1 MKKYFLCMV
10 ALLSL
15 AIVACESDDT
25 APAPAVRPTFDL
37 IDAQP
42 DVTSAVV
49 AANIES
55 KGEAPISEVGFS
67 YQEAGGE
74 YVDVVCTN
82 FKDGLARQTLTG
94 LKPDTE
100 YRWYCYAVLGG
111 ERFNASLSKTF
122 KTLKEGEVPP
132 APTPQFGKPSA
143 SEVQATSALLACAYL
158 YTGDAADIAEAGFG
172 YKPAASAQTGY
183 TMVEITPDDSSLSVR
198 LEELTPETAY
208 EFYAYLVIDGKNYTS
223 ERVVFTTLKEGE
235 QPGAPQ
241 FETPSSSGVSPTGAT
256 LACVYEY
263 EGDGDVAEAGF
274 GYKAGAQE
282 EYTEVKAASTASPLT
297 YELNGLEPETKYDFY
312 AYVVIGDERYT
323 SAVAQFTTLKAGEN
337 PDPEFGPVAATDVT
351 ASSATLTG
359 SFTYEGEETVG
370 IEVGFAYKASGETD
384 YATKTV
390 TASSGDKSAAIT
402 GLSAATTYT
411 FHLYASI
418 GGKQYRSQEGTFT
431 TESGTVPPPENVYR
445 TGWAEL
451 PVEVQNS
458 DYYYA
463 YHICPDFSVNGHWA
477 RNISICYS
485 AEHHCPVW
493 VSGPVHSCY
502 KGSNGNR
509 NYGPDPVIPSS
520 IQPKNKTVEGSY
532 NKGHMIGNNE
542 RSRTSGMNKQV
553 SYYTNMAPQH
563 SSTFNTGGGAWN
575 NLEDQIDGY
584 WCRDTLYT
592 VVGCYFE
599 TWTDSYGNTAQPK
612 RTGFGGVQASVPTMF
627 YTLLLRTKKG
637 NTEKSV
643 MECSREELQCVAFVM
658 SHAMQKEHE
667 PERRDMRSVA
677 EIERLTGF
685 TFFANVPNAPKDTYN
700 PSDWGL

>member
-1 MKKYFLCMV
+1 MTSVISKIVKDERNRAGLHAEIAESHPIRGYVKDIKVRYEEVFLCMV

-25 APAPAVRPTFDL
+25 APAPTVRPTFDL

-55 KGEAPISEVGFS
+55 KGEVPISEVGFS

-143 SEVQATSALLACAYL
+143 SEVQATSASLACAYL

-183 TMVEITPDDSSLSVR
+183 TMVEITPDDSSLSAR

-282 EYTEVKAASTASPLT
+282 EYTEVKAASTASPLAC
-297 YELNGLEPETKYDFY
+297 ELNGLEPETKYDFM
-312 AYVVIGDERYT
+312 RM
-323 SAVAQFTTLKAGEN
+323 SL
-337 PDPEFGPVAATDVT
+337 
-351 ASSATLTG
+351 SAT
-359 SFTYEGEETVG
+359 SV
-370 IEVGFAYKASGETD
+370 IRAPSR
-384 YATKTV
+384 
-390 TASSGDKSAAIT
+390 SSRPLKRV
-402 GLSAATTYT
+402 
-411 FHLYASI
+411 
-418 GGKQYRSQEGTFT
+418 K
-431 TESGTVPPPENVYR
+431 
-445 TGWAEL
+445 
-451 PVEVQNS
+451 
-458 DYYYA
+458 
-463 YHICPDFSVNGHWA
+463 
-477 RNISICYS
+477 
-485 AEHHCPVW
+485 
-493 VSGPVHSCY
+493 
-502 KGSNGNR
+502 
-509 NYGPDPVIPSS
+509 IPS
-520 IQPKNKTVEGSY
+520 
-532 NKGHMIGNNE
+532 
-542 RSRTSGMNKQV
+542 RS
-553 SYYTNMAPQH
+553 
-563 SSTFNTGGGAWN
+563 
-575 NLEDQIDGY
+575 
-584 WCRDTLYT
+584 
-592 VVGCYFE
+592 
-599 TWTDSYGNTAQPK
+599 
-612 RTGFGGVQASVPTMF
+612 SVPS
-627 YTLLLRTKKG
+627 LRR
-637 NTEKSV
+637 
-643 MECSREELQCVAFVM
+643 M
-658 SHAMQKEHE
+658 
-667 PERRDMRSVA
+667 
-677 EIERLTGF
+677 
-685 TFFANVPNAPKDTYN
+685 
-700 PSDWGL
+700 

>member
-1 MKKYFLCMV
+1 M
-10 ALLSL
+10 
-15 AIVACESDDT
+15 
-25 APAPAVRPTFDL
+25 
-37 IDAQP
+37 
-42 DVTSAVV
+42 
-49 AANIES
+49 
-55 KGEAPISEVGFS
+55 
-67 YQEAGGE
+67 
-74 YVDVVCTN
+74 
-82 FKDGLARQTLTG
+82 
-94 LKPDTE
+94 
-100 YRWYCYAVLGG
+100 
-111 ERFNASLSKTF
+111 
-122 KTLKEGEVPP
+122 
-132 APTPQFGKPSA
+132 
-143 SEVQATSALLACAYL
+143 
-158 YTGDAADIAEAGFG
+158 
-172 YKPAASAQTGY
+172 
-183 TMVEITPDDSSLSVR
+183 
-198 LEELTPETAY
+198 
-208 EFYAYLVIDGKNYTS
+208 
-223 ERVVFTTLKEGE
+223 
-235 QPGAPQ
+235 
-241 FETPSSSGVSPTGAT
+241 
-256 LACVYEY
+256 
-263 EGDGDVAEAGF
+263 
-274 GYKAGAQE
+274 
-282 EYTEVKAASTASPLT
+282 
-297 YELNGLEPETKYDFY
+297 
-312 AYVVIGDERYT
+312 
-323 SAVAQFTTLKAGEN
+323 
-337 PDPEFGPVAATDVT
+337 
-351 ASSATLTG
+351 
-359 SFTYEGEETVG
+359 
-370 IEVGFAYKASGETD
+370 
-384 YATKTV
+384 

-463 YHICPDFSVNGHWA
+463 YHICPDFSVNGHRA

-563 SSTFNTGGGAWN
+563 SSTFNTSGGAWN
-575 NLEDQIDGY
+575 NLEDKIDSY
-584 WCRDTLYT
+584 WCADTLYT

>member
-198 LEELTPETAY
+198 LEELTPET
-208 EFYAYLVIDGKNYTS
+208 
-223 ERVVFTTLKEGE
+223 
-235 QPGAPQ
+235 
-241 FETPSSSGVSPTGAT
+241 
-256 LACVYEY
+256 
-263 EGDGDVAEAGF
+263 
-274 GYKAGAQE
+274 
-282 EYTEVKAASTASPLT
+282 
-297 YELNGLEPETKYDFY
+297 KYDFY

-463 YHICPDFSVNGHWA
+463 YHICPDFSVNGHRA

-563 SSTFNTGGGAWN
+563 SSTFNTSGGAWN
-575 NLEDQIDGY
+575 NLEDKIDSY
-584 WCRDTLYT
+584 WCADTLYT

>member
-1 MKKYFLCMV
+1 M
-10 ALLSL
+10 
-15 AIVACESDDT
+15 
-25 APAPAVRPTFDL
+25 
-37 IDAQP
+37 
-42 DVTSAVV
+42 
-49 AANIES
+49 
-55 KGEAPISEVGFS
+55 
-67 YQEAGGE
+67 
-74 YVDVVCTN
+74 
-82 FKDGLARQTLTG
+82 
-94 LKPDTE
+94 
-100 YRWYCYAVLGG
+100 
-111 ERFNASLSKTF
+111 
-122 KTLKEGEVPP
+122 
-132 APTPQFGKPSA
+132 
-143 SEVQATSALLACAYL
+143 
-158 YTGDAADIAEAGFG
+158 
-172 YKPAASAQTGY
+172 
-183 TMVEITPDDSSLSVR
+183 
-198 LEELTPETAY
+198 
-208 EFYAYLVIDGKNYTS
+208 
-223 ERVVFTTLKEGE
+223 
-235 QPGAPQ
+235 
-241 FETPSSSGVSPTGAT
+241 
-256 LACVYEY
+256 
-263 EGDGDVAEAGF
+263 
-274 GYKAGAQE
+274 
-282 EYTEVKAASTASPLT
+282 
-297 YELNGLEPETKYDFY
+297 
-312 AYVVIGDERYT
+312 
-323 SAVAQFTTLKAGEN
+323 
-337 PDPEFGPVAATDVT
+337 
-351 ASSATLTG
+351 
-359 SFTYEGEETVG
+359 
-370 IEVGFAYKASGETD
+370 
-384 YATKTV
+384 
-390 TASSGDKSAAIT
+390 
-402 GLSAATTYT
+402 SAATTYT

-463 YHICPDFSVNGHWA
+463 YHICPDFSVNGHRA

-542 RSRTSGMNKQV
+542 RSKTSGMNKQV

>member
-55 KGEAPISEVGFS
+55 KGEVPISEVGFS

-122 KTLKEGEVPP
+122 RTLKEGEVPP

-143 SEVQATSALLACAYL
+143 SEVQATSASLACAYL
-158 YTGDAADIAEAGFG
+158 YTGDAADI
-172 YKPAASAQTGY
+172 
-183 TMVEITPDDSSLSVR
+183 
-198 LEELTPETAY
+198 
-208 EFYAYLVIDGKNYTS
+208 
-223 ERVVFTTLKEGE
+223 
-235 QPGAPQ
+235 
-241 FETPSSSGVSPTGAT
+241 
-256 LACVYEY
+256 
-263 EGDGDVAEAGF
+263 AEAGF

-282 EYTEVKAASTASPLT
+282 EYTEVKAASTVSPLT

-337 PDPEFGPVAATDVT
+337 PEPEFGPVAATDVT

-370 IEVGFAYKASGETD
+370 IEVGFAYKPSGETD
-384 YATKTV
+384 YTTKTV
-390 TASSGDKSAAIT
+390 TASSGDKRAAIT

-418 GGKQYRSQEGTFT
+418 GGKQYRSEEGTFT

-463 YHICPDFSVNGHWA
+463 HHICPDFYVGSQKA
-477 RNISICYS
+477 RNYTVCFS

-493 VSGPVHSCY
+493 VAAPRHACY
-502 KGSNGNR
+502 EVKGTDRTDAYSR
-509 NYGPDPVIPSS
+509 DPDIPSG
-520 IQPKNKTVEGSY
+520 IQYSSKSTGGGC
-532 NKGHMIGNNE
+532 NKGHMLGSAERLVTRKTNE
-542 RSRTSGMNKQV
+542 QV
-553 SYYTNMAPQH
+553 FYYSNIAPQY
-563 SSTFNTGGGAWN
+563 SSNFNNGGGAWN
-575 NLEDQIDGY
+575 NLESFVDAQV
-584 WCRDTLYT
+584 CADTTYI
-592 VVGCYFE
+592 VVGTYFE
-599 TWTDSYGNTAQPK
+599 PFTDAYGKSCTSSK
-612 RTGFGGVQASVPTMF
+612 IDFGGRSDVSRPSMF
-627 YTLLLRTKKG
+627 YYLLLRTKNG
-637 NTEKSV
+637 NTKKSV
-643 MECSREELQCVAFVM
+643 MDCAASELKCAAFVLRHNM
-658 SHAMQKEHE
+658 DKGHE
-667 PERRDMRSVA
+667 PQAKDMMSVA

>member
-55 KGEAPISEVGFS
+55 KGEVPISEVGFS

-122 KTLKEGEVPP
+122 RTLKEGEVPP

-158 YTGDAADIAEAGFG
+158 YTGDAADI
-172 YKPAASAQTGY
+172 
-183 TMVEITPDDSSLSVR
+183 
-198 LEELTPETAY
+198 
-208 EFYAYLVIDGKNYTS
+208 
-223 ERVVFTTLKEGE
+223 
-235 QPGAPQ
+235 
-241 FETPSSSGVSPTGAT
+241 
-256 LACVYEY
+256 
-263 EGDGDVAEAGF
+263 AEAGF

-337 PDPEFGPVAATDVT
+337 PEPEFGPVAATDVT

-384 YATKTV
+384 YTTKTV

-451 PVEVQNS
+451 PVEEQNS

-463 YHICPDFSVNGHWA
+463 HHICPDFYVGSQKA
-477 RNISICYS
+477 RNYTVCFS

-493 VSGPVHSCY
+493 VAAPRHACY
-502 KGSNGNR
+502 EVKGTDRTGAYKR
-509 NYGPDPVIPSS
+509 DPDIPSG
-520 IQPKNKTVEGSY
+520 IQYSSKSTGGGCN
-532 NKGHMIGNNE
+532 NGHMLGSAERLVTRKTNE
-542 RSRTSGMNKQV
+542 QV
-553 SYYTNMAPQH
+553 FYYSNIAPQY
-563 SSTFNTGGGAWN
+563 SSNFNNGGGAWN
-575 NLEDQIDGY
+575 NLESFVDAQV
-584 WCRDTLYT
+584 CADTTYI
-592 VVGCYFE
+592 VVGTYFE
-599 TWTDSYGNTAQPK
+599 PFTDAYGKSCTSSK
-612 RTGFGGVQASVPTMF
+612 IDFGGRSDVSRPSMF
-627 YTLLLRTKKG
+627 YYLLLRTKNG
-637 NTEKSV
+637 NTKKSV
-643 MECSREELQCVAFVM
+643 MDCAASELKCAAFVLRHNM
-658 SHAMQKEHE
+658 DKGHKPQAK
-667 PERRDMRSVA
+667 DMMSVA

>member
-25 APAPAVRPTFDL
+25 APAPTVRPTFDL

-55 KGEAPISEVGFS
+55 KGEVPISEVGFS

-143 SEVQATSALLACAYL
+143 SEVQATSASLACAYL

-183 TMVEITPDDSSLSVR
+183 TMVEITPDDSSLSAR
-198 LEELTPETAY
+198 LEELT
-208 EFYAYLVIDGKNYTS
+208 
-223 ERVVFTTLKEGE
+223 
-235 QPGAPQ
+235 
-241 FETPSSSGVSPTGAT
+241 
-256 LACVYEY
+256 
-263 EGDGDVAEAGF
+263 
-274 GYKAGAQE
+274 
-282 EYTEVKAASTASPLT
+282 
-297 YELNGLEPETKYDFY
+297 PETKYDFY
-312 AYVVIGDERYT
+312 AYVVVGDERYT

-337 PDPEFGPVAATDVT
+337 PEPEFGPVAATDVT

-370 IEVGFAYKASGETD
+370 IEVGFAYKPSGETD
-384 YATKTV
+384 YTTKTV
-390 TASSGDKSAAIT
+390 TASSGDKRAAIT

-418 GGKQYRSQEGTFT
+418 GGKQYRSEEGTFT
-431 TESGTVPPPENVYR
+431 TESGTVPPPGKRLSYR
-445 TGWAEL
+445 LGRVA
-451 PVEVQNS
+451 
-458 DYYYA
+458 
-463 YHICPDFSVNGHWA
+463 
-477 RNISICYS
+477 
-485 AEHHCPVW
+485 
-493 VSGPVHSCY
+493 
-502 KGSNGNR
+502 
-509 NYGPDPVIPSS
+509 
-520 IQPKNKTVEGSY
+520 
-532 NKGHMIGNNE
+532 
-542 RSRTSGMNKQV
+542 
-553 SYYTNMAPQH
+553 
-563 SSTFNTGGGAWN
+563 GGGAEQR
-575 NLEDQIDGY
+575 LLLCASYLPGFL
-584 WCRDTLYT
+584 CRQPESPQLY
-592 VVGCYFE
+592 GLLQRRAPLSGLGGRSAPRLLRGE
-599 TWTDSYGNTAQPK
+599 RNGSYGRLQS
-612 RTGFGGVQASVPTMF
+612 RSGYSVR
-627 YTLLLRTKKG
+627 Y
-637 NTEKSV
+637 SI
-643 MECSREELQCVAFVM
+643 Q
-658 SHAMQKEHE
+658 Q
-667 PERRDMRSVA
+667 
-677 EIERLTGF
+677 
-685 TFFANVPNAPKDTYN
+685 
-700 PSDWGL
+700 

>member
-25 APAPAVRPTFDL
+25 APAPTVRPTFDL

-55 KGEAPISEVGFS
+55 KGEVPISEVGFS

-132 APTPQFGKPSA
+132 APTPQ
-143 SEVQATSALLACAYL
+143 
-158 YTGDAADIAEAGFG
+158 
-172 YKPAASAQTGY
+172 
-183 TMVEITPDDSSLSVR
+183 
-198 LEELTPETAY
+198 
-208 EFYAYLVIDGKNYTS
+208 
-223 ERVVFTTLKEGE
+223 
-235 QPGAPQ
+235 
-241 FETPSSSGVSPTGAT
+241 
-256 LACVYEY
+256 
-263 EGDGDVAEAGF
+263 
-274 GYKAGAQE
+274 
-282 EYTEVKAASTASPLT
+282 
-297 YELNGLEPETKYDFY
+297 
-312 AYVVIGDERYT
+312 
-323 SAVAQFTTLKAGEN
+323 
-337 PDPEFGPVAATDVT
+337 FGPVAATDVT

-451 PVEVQNS
+451 PVEEQNS

-463 YHICPDFSVNGHWA
+463 HHICPDFYVGSQKA
-477 RNISICYS
+477 RNYTVCFS

-493 VSGPVHSCY
+493 VAAPRHDCYNGSSGRSSY
-502 KGSNGNR
+502 SR
-509 NYGPDPVIPSS
+509 DPDIPSNLQYS
-520 IQPKNKTVEGSY
+520 STDTGGGC
-532 NKGHMIGNNE
+532 NKGHMLGSAE
-542 RSRTSGMNKQV
+542 RTVTKATNKQV
-553 SYYTNMAPQH
+553 FYYSNIAPQF
-563 SSTFNTGGGAWN
+563 SSSFNTGGGAWN
-575 NLEDQIDGY
+575 NLESFVDAQV
-584 WCRDTLYT
+584 CADTTYI
-592 VVGCYFE
+592 VVGTYFE
-599 TWTDSYGNTAQPK
+599 PFTDAYGKSCTSSK
-612 RTGFGGVQASVPTMF
+612 IDFGGRSDVSRPSMF
-627 YTLLLRTKKG
+627 YYLLLRTKNG
-637 NTEKSV
+637 NTKKSV
-643 MECSREELQCVAFVM
+643 MDCAASELKCAAFVLRHNM
-658 SHAMQKEHE
+658 DKGHKPQAK
-667 PERRDMRSVA
+667 DMMSVA

>member
-25 APAPAVRPTFDL
+25 APAPTVRPTFDL

-55 KGEAPISEVGFS
+55 KGEVPISEVGFS

-100 YRWYCYAVLGG
+100 YRWYCYAVLSG

-143 SEVQATSALLACAYL
+143 SEVQATSASLACAYL

-183 TMVEITPDDSSLSVR
+183 TMVEITPDDSSLSAR

-312 AYVVIGDERYT
+312 AYVVVGDERYT

-337 PDPEFGPVAATDVT
+337 PEPEFGPVAATDVT

-370 IEVGFAYKASGETD
+370 IEVGFAYKPSGETD
-384 YATKTV
+384 YTTKTV
-390 TASSGDKSAAIT
+390 TASSGDKRAAIT

-418 GGKQYRSQEGTFT
+418 GGKQYRSEEGTFT
-431 TESGTVPPPENVYR
+431 TESGTVPPPGKRLSYR
-445 TGWAEL
+445 LGRVA
-451 PVEVQNS
+451 
-458 DYYYA
+458 
-463 YHICPDFSVNGHWA
+463 
-477 RNISICYS
+477 
-485 AEHHCPVW
+485 
-493 VSGPVHSCY
+493 
-502 KGSNGNR
+502 
-509 NYGPDPVIPSS
+509 
-520 IQPKNKTVEGSY
+520 
-532 NKGHMIGNNE
+532 
-542 RSRTSGMNKQV
+542 
-553 SYYTNMAPQH
+553 
-563 SSTFNTGGGAWN
+563 GGGAEQR
-575 NLEDQIDGY
+575 LLLCASYLPGFL
-584 WCRDTLYT
+584 CRQPESPQLY
-592 VVGCYFE
+592 GLLQRRAPLSGLGGRSAPRLLRGE
-599 TWTDSYGNTAQPK
+599 RNGSYGRLQS
-612 RTGFGGVQASVPTMF
+612 RSGYSVR
-627 YTLLLRTKKG
+627 Y
-637 NTEKSV
+637 SI
-643 MECSREELQCVAFVM
+643 Q
-658 SHAMQKEHE
+658 Q
-667 PERRDMRSVA
+667 
-677 EIERLTGF
+677 
-685 TFFANVPNAPKDTYN
+685 
-700 PSDWGL
+700 

>member
-122 KTLKEGEVPP
+122 RTLKEGEVPP

-158 YTGDAADIAEAGFG
+158 YTGDAADI
-172 YKPAASAQTGY
+172 
-183 TMVEITPDDSSLSVR
+183 
-198 LEELTPETAY
+198 
-208 EFYAYLVIDGKNYTS
+208 
-223 ERVVFTTLKEGE
+223 
-235 QPGAPQ
+235 
-241 FETPSSSGVSPTGAT
+241 
-256 LACVYEY
+256 
-263 EGDGDVAEAGF
+263 AEAGF

-337 PDPEFGPVAATDVT
+337 PEPEFGPVAATDVT

-463 YHICPDFSVNGHWA
+463 YHICPDFSVNGHRA

-575 NLEDQIDGY
+575 NLEDKIDSY
-584 WCRDTLYT
+584 WCADTLYT

-667 PERRDMRSVA
+667 PGRRDMRSVA

>member
-55 KGEAPISEVGFS
+55 KGEVPISEVGFS

-172 YKPAASAQTGY
+172 YK
-183 TMVEITPDDSSLSVR
+183 
-198 LEELTPETAY
+198 
-208 EFYAYLVIDGKNYTS
+208 
-223 ERVVFTTLKEGE
+223 
-235 QPGAPQ
+235 
-241 FETPSSSGVSPTGAT
+241 
-256 LACVYEY
+256 
-263 EGDGDVAEAGF
+263 
-274 GYKAGAQE
+274 AGAQE

-337 PDPEFGPVAATDVT
+337 PEPEFGPVAATDVT

-370 IEVGFAYKASGETD
+370 IEVGFAYKPSGETD
-384 YATKTV
+384 YTTKTV
-390 TASSGDKSAAIT
+390 TASSGDKRAAIT

-418 GGKQYRSQEGTFT
+418 GGKQYRSEEGTFT

-463 YHICPDFSVNGHWA
+463 HHICPDFYVGSQKA
-477 RNISICYS
+477 RNYTVCFS

-493 VSGPVHSCY
+493 VAAPRHACY
-502 KGSNGNR
+502 EVKGTDRTDAYSR
-509 NYGPDPVIPSS
+509 DPDIPSG
-520 IQPKNKTVEGSY
+520 IQYSSKSTGGGC
-532 NKGHMIGNNE
+532 NKGHMLGSAERLVTRKTNE
-542 RSRTSGMNKQV
+542 QV
-553 SYYTNMAPQH
+553 FYYSNIAPQY
-563 SSTFNTGGGAWN
+563 SSNFNNGGGAWN
-575 NLEDQIDGY
+575 NLESFVDAQV
-584 WCRDTLYT
+584 CADTTYI
-592 VVGCYFE
+592 VVGTYFE
-599 TWTDSYGNTAQPK
+599 PFTDAYGKSCTSSK
-612 RTGFGGVQASVPTMF
+612 IDFGGRSDVSRPSMF
-627 YTLLLRTKKG
+627 YYLLLRTKNG
-637 NTEKSV
+637 NTKKSV
-643 MECSREELQCVAFVM
+643 MDCAASELKCAAFVLRHNM
-658 SHAMQKEHE
+658 DKGHE
-667 PERRDMRSVA
+667 PQAKDMMSVA

>member
-100 YRWYCYAVLGG
+100 YRWYCYAVLSG

-143 SEVQATSALLACAYL
+143 SEVQATSASLACAYL
-158 YTGDAADIAEAGFG
+158 YTGDAADI
-172 YKPAASAQTGY
+172 
-183 TMVEITPDDSSLSVR
+183 
-198 LEELTPETAY
+198 
-208 EFYAYLVIDGKNYTS
+208 
-223 ERVVFTTLKEGE
+223 
-235 QPGAPQ
+235 
-241 FETPSSSGVSPTGAT
+241 
-256 LACVYEY
+256 
-263 EGDGDVAEAGF
+263 AEAGF

-312 AYVVIGDERYT
+312 AYVVVGDERYT

-337 PDPEFGPVAATDVT
+337 PEPEFGPVAATDVT

-384 YATKTV
+384 YTTKTV

-418 GGKQYRSQEGTFT
+418 GGKQYRSEEGTFT

-463 YHICPDFSVNGHWA
+463 YHICPDFSVNGHRA

-542 RSRTSGMNKQV
+542 RSKTSGMNKQV

-658 SHAMQKEHE
+658 SHAMQKGHE

>member
-122 KTLKEGEVPP
+122 
-132 APTPQFGKPSA
+132 
-143 SEVQATSALLACAYL
+143 
-158 YTGDAADIAEAGFG
+158 
-172 YKPAASAQTGY
+172 
-183 TMVEITPDDSSLSVR
+183 
-198 LEELTPETAY
+198 
-208 EFYAYLVIDGKNYTS
+208 
-223 ERVVFTTLKEGE
+223 
-235 QPGAPQ
+235 
-241 FETPSSSGVSPTGAT
+241 
-256 LACVYEY
+256 
-263 EGDGDVAEAGF
+263 
-274 GYKAGAQE
+274 
-282 EYTEVKAASTASPLT
+282 
-297 YELNGLEPETKYDFY
+297 
-312 AYVVIGDERYT
+312 
-323 SAVAQFTTLKAGEN
+323 TTLKAGEN
-337 PDPEFGPVAATDVT
+337 PEPEFGPVAATDVT

-463 YHICPDFSVNGHWA
+463 YHICPDFSVNGHRA

-542 RSRTSGMNKQV
+542 RSKTSGMNKQV

-563 SSTFNTGGGAWN
+563 SSTFNTCGGAWN

>member
-55 KGEAPISEVGFS
+55 KGEVPISEVGFS

-122 KTLKEGEVPP
+122 RTLKEGEVPP

-158 YTGDAADIAEAGFG
+158 YTGDAADI
-172 YKPAASAQTGY
+172 
-183 TMVEITPDDSSLSVR
+183 
-198 LEELTPETAY
+198 
-208 EFYAYLVIDGKNYTS
+208 
-223 ERVVFTTLKEGE
+223 
-235 QPGAPQ
+235 
-241 FETPSSSGVSPTGAT
+241 
-256 LACVYEY
+256 
-263 EGDGDVAEAGF
+263 AEAGF

-337 PDPEFGPVAATDVT
+337 PEPEFGPVAATDVT

-370 IEVGFAYKASGETD
+370 IEVGFAYKPSGETD
-384 YATKTV
+384 YTTKTV
-390 TASSGDKSAAIT
+390 TASSGDKRAAIT

-418 GGKQYRSQEGTFT
+418 GGKQYRSEEGTFT

-463 YHICPDFSVNGHWA
+463 HHICPDFYVGSQKA
-477 RNISICYS
+477 RNYTVCFS

-493 VSGPVHSCY
+493 VAAPRHACY
-502 KGSNGNR
+502 EVKGTDRTDAYSR
-509 NYGPDPVIPSS
+509 DPDIPSG
-520 IQPKNKTVEGSY
+520 IQYSSKSTGGGC
-532 NKGHMIGNNE
+532 NKGHMLGSAERLVTRKTNE
-542 RSRTSGMNKQV
+542 QV
-553 SYYTNMAPQH
+553 FYYSNIAPQY
-563 SSTFNTGGGAWN
+563 SSNFNNGGGAWN
-575 NLEDQIDGY
+575 NLESFVDAQV
-584 WCRDTLYT
+584 CADTTYI
-592 VVGCYFE
+592 VVGTYFE
-599 TWTDSYGNTAQPK
+599 PFTDAYGKSCTSSK
-612 RTGFGGVQASVPTMF
+612 IDFGGRSDVSRPSMF
-627 YTLLLRTKKG
+627 YYLLLRTKNG
-637 NTEKSV
+637 NTKKSV
-643 MECSREELQCVAFVM
+643 MDCAASELKCAAFVLRHNM
-658 SHAMQKEHE
+658 DKGHE
-667 PERRDMRSVA
+667 PQAKDMMSVA

>member
-25 APAPAVRPTFDL
+25 APAPTVRPTFDL

-55 KGEAPISEVGFS
+55 KGEVPISEVGFS

-143 SEVQATSALLACAYL
+143 SEVQATSASLACAYL

-183 TMVEITPDDSSLSVR
+183 TMVEITPDDSSLSAR

-282 EYTEVKAASTASPLT
+282 EYTEVKAASTASPLAC
-297 YELNGLEPETKYDFY
+297 ELNGLEPETKYDFY
-312 AYVVIGDERYT
+312 AYVVVGDERYT

-337 PDPEFGPVAATDVT
+337 PEPEFGPVAATDV
-351 ASSATLTG
+351 AAPRHAC
-359 SFTYEGEETVG
+359 YEVKGTDRTD
-370 IEVGFAYKASGETD
+370 AYSRD
-384 YATKTV
+384 
-390 TASSGDKSAAIT
+390 
-402 GLSAATTYT
+402 
-411 FHLYASI
+411 
-418 GGKQYRSQEGTFT
+418 
-431 TESGTVPPPENVYR
+431 
-445 TGWAEL
+445 
-451 PVEVQNS
+451 
-458 DYYYA
+458 
-463 YHICPDFSVNGHWA
+463 PD
-477 RNISICYS
+477 
-485 AEHHCPVW
+485 
-493 VSGPVHSCY
+493 
-502 KGSNGNR
+502 
-509 NYGPDPVIPSS
+509 IPSG
-520 IQPKNKTVEGSY
+520 IQYSSKSTGGGC
-532 NKGHMIGNNE
+532 NKGHMLGSAERLVTRKTNE
-542 RSRTSGMNKQV
+542 QV
-553 SYYTNMAPQH
+553 FYYSNIAPQY
-563 SSTFNTGGGAWN
+563 SSNFNNGGGAWN
-575 NLEDQIDGY
+575 NLESFVDAQV
-584 WCRDTLYT
+584 CADTTYI
-592 VVGCYFE
+592 VVGTYFE
-599 TWTDSYGNTAQPK
+599 PFTDAYGKSCTSSK
-612 RTGFGGVQASVPTMF
+612 IDFGGRSDVSRPSMF
-627 YTLLLRTKKG
+627 YYLLLRTKNG
-637 NTEKSV
+637 NTKKSV
-643 MECSREELQCVAFVM
+643 MDCAASELKCAAFVLRHNM
-658 SHAMQKEHE
+658 DKGHE
-667 PERRDMRSVA
+667 PQAKDMMSVA

>member
-55 KGEAPISEVGFS
+55 KGEVPISEVGFS

-122 KTLKEGEVPP
+122 RTLKEGEVPP

-183 TMVEITPDDSSLSVR
+183 TMVEITPDDSSLSAR

-337 PDPEFGPVAATDVT
+337 PEPEFGPVAATDVT

-431 TESGTVPPPENVYR
+431 TESGTVPPRKTFIVP
-445 TGWAEL
+445 A
-451 PVEVQNS
+451 
-458 DYYYA
+458 
-463 YHICPDFSVNGHWA
+463 
-477 RNISICYS
+477 
-485 AEHHCPVW
+485 
-493 VSGPVHSCY
+493 GPNC
-502 KGSNGNR
+502 R
-509 NYGPDPVIPSS
+509 W
-520 IQPKNKTVEGSY
+520 
-532 NKGHMIGNNE
+532 
-542 RSRTSGMNKQV
+542 RSRTATTTMRIISVRISMSAARKPAIIRSASAPSTTVRSGWPLRATIVTMEV
-553 SYYTNMAPQH
+553 PAVPLTVAIRIFRPT
-563 SSTFNTGGGAWN
+563 SSTAAPIPAVAVTK
-575 NLEDQIDGY
+575 
-584 WCRDTLYT
+584 DTCL
-592 VVGCYFE
+592 
-599 TWTDSYGNTAQPK
+599 A
-612 RTGFGGVQASVPTMF
+612 R
-627 YTLLLRTKKG
+627 
-637 NTEKSV
+637 
-643 MECSREELQCVAFVM
+643 
-658 SHAMQKEHE
+658 
-667 PERRDMRSVA
+667 
-677 EIERLTGF
+677 
-685 TFFANVPNAPKDTYN
+685 PNALSLKPPTSRY
-700 PSDWGL
+700 STTRT

>member
-122 KTLKEGEVPP
+122 RTLKEGEVPP

-183 TMVEITPDDSSLSVR
+183 TMVEITPDDSSLSAR

-223 ERVVFTTLKEGE
+223 ERVV
-235 QPGAPQ
+235 
-241 FETPSSSGVSPTGAT
+241 
-256 LACVYEY
+256 
-263 EGDGDVAEAGF
+263 
-274 GYKAGAQE
+274 
-282 EYTEVKAASTASPLT
+282 
-297 YELNGLEPETKYDFY
+297 
-312 AYVVIGDERYT
+312 
-323 SAVAQFTTLKAGEN
+323 
-337 PDPEFGPVAATDVT
+337 
-351 ASSATLTG
+351 
-359 SFTYEGEETVG
+359 
-370 IEVGFAYKASGETD
+370 
-384 YATKTV
+384 
-390 TASSGDKSAAIT
+390 
-402 GLSAATTYT
+402 
-411 FHLYASI
+411 
-418 GGKQYRSQEGTFT
+418 FT

-463 YHICPDFSVNGHWA
+463 YHICPDFSVNGHRA

-575 NLEDQIDGY
+575 NLEDKIDSY
-584 WCRDTLYT
+584 WCADTLYT

>member
-15 AIVACESDDT
+15 AIVACENDDT

-55 KGEAPISEVGFS
+55 KGEVPISEVGFS

-94 LKPDTE
+94 LKPDIE

-122 KTLKEGEVPP
+122 RTLKEGEVPP

-183 TMVEITPDDSSLSVR
+183 TMVEITPDDSSLSAR

-337 PDPEFGPVAATDVT
+337 PEPEFGPVAATDVT

-418 GGKQYRSQEGTFT
+418 GGKQYWSQEGTFT
-431 TESGTVPPPENVYR
+431 TESGTVPPPGKRLSYR
-445 TGWAEL
+445 LGRVA
-451 PVEVQNS
+451 
-458 DYYYA
+458 
-463 YHICPDFSVNGHWA
+463 
-477 RNISICYS
+477 
-485 AEHHCPVW
+485 
-493 VSGPVHSCY
+493 
-502 KGSNGNR
+502 
-509 NYGPDPVIPSS
+509 
-520 IQPKNKTVEGSY
+520 
-532 NKGHMIGNNE
+532 
-542 RSRTSGMNKQV
+542 
-553 SYYTNMAPQH
+553 
-563 SSTFNTGGGAWN
+563 GGGAEQR
-575 NLEDQIDGY
+575 LLLCASYLPGFL
-584 WCRDTLYT
+584 CRQPESPQLY
-592 VVGCYFE
+592 GLLQRRAPLSGLGGRSAPRLLRGE
-599 TWTDSYGNTAQPK
+599 RNGSYGRLQS
-612 RTGFGGVQASVPTMF
+612 RSGYSVR
-627 YTLLLRTKKG
+627 Y
-637 NTEKSV
+637 SI
-643 MECSREELQCVAFVM
+643 Q
-658 SHAMQKEHE
+658 Q
-667 PERRDMRSVA
+667 
-677 EIERLTGF
+677 
-685 TFFANVPNAPKDTYN
+685 
-700 PSDWGL
+700 

>member
-143 SEVQATSALLACAYL
+143 SEVQ
-158 YTGDAADIAEAGFG
+158 
-172 YKPAASAQTGY
+172 
-183 TMVEITPDDSSLSVR
+183 
-198 LEELTPETAY
+198 
-208 EFYAYLVIDGKNYTS
+208 
-223 ERVVFTTLKEGE
+223 
-235 QPGAPQ
+235 
-241 FETPSSSGVSPTGAT
+241 
-256 LACVYEY
+256 
-263 EGDGDVAEAGF
+263 
-274 GYKAGAQE
+274 
-282 EYTEVKAASTASPLT
+282 AASTASPLT

-463 YHICPDFSVNGHWA
+463 YHICPDFSVNGHRA

-575 NLEDQIDGY
+575 NLEDKIDSY
-584 WCRDTLYT
+584 WCADTLYT

>member
-25 APAPAVRPTFDL
+25 APAPTVRPTFDL

-55 KGEAPISEVGFS
+55 KGEVPISEVGFS

-122 KTLKEGEVPP
+122 RTLKEGEVPP
-132 APTPQFGKPSA
+132 APTPQFGK
-143 SEVQATSALLACAYL
+143 
-158 YTGDAADIAEAGFG
+158 
-172 YKPAASAQTGY
+172 
-183 TMVEITPDDSSLSVR
+183 
-198 LEELTPETAY
+198 
-208 EFYAYLVIDGKNYTS
+208 
-223 ERVVFTTLKEGE
+223 
-235 QPGAPQ
+235 
-241 FETPSSSGVSPTGAT
+241 PSSSGVSPTGAT

-274 GYKAGAQE
+274 GYKAGVQE

-337 PDPEFGPVAATDVT
+337 PEPEFGPVAATDVT

-384 YATKTV
+384 YTTKTV

-418 GGKQYRSQEGTFT
+418 GGKQYRSEEGTFT

-463 YHICPDFSVNGHWA
+463 HHICPDFYVGSQKA
-477 RNISICYS
+477 RNYTVCFS

-493 VSGPVHSCY
+493 VAAPRHDCYNGSSGRSSY
-502 KGSNGNR
+502 SR
-509 NYGPDPVIPSS
+509 DPDIPSNLQYS
-520 IQPKNKTVEGSY
+520 STDTGGGC
-532 NKGHMIGNNE
+532 NKGHMLGSAE
-542 RSRTSGMNKQV
+542 RTVTKATNKQV
-553 SYYTNMAPQH
+553 FYYSNIAPQF
-563 SSTFNTGGGAWN
+563 SSSFNTGGGAWN
-575 NLEDQIDGY
+575 NLESFVDAQV
-584 WCRDTLYT
+584 CADTAYI
-592 VVGCYFE
+592 VVGTYFE
-599 TWTDSYGNTAQPK
+599 PFTDAYGKSCTSSK
-612 RTGFGGVQASVPTMF
+612 IDFGGRSDVSRPSMF
-627 YTLLLRTKKG
+627 YYLLLRTKNG
-637 NTEKSV
+637 NTKKSV
-643 MECSREELQCVAFVM
+643 MDCAASELKCAAFVLRHNM
-658 SHAMQKEHE
+658 DKGHKPQAK
-667 PERRDMRSVA
+667 DMMSVA